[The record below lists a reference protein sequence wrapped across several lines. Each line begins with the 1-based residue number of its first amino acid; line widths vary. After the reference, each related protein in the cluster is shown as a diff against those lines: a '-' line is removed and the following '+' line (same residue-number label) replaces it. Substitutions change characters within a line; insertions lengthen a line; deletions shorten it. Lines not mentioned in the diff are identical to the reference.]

1 MATYGTIDLDG
12 NLSDWTASDRL
23 DSYPG
28 GAVAGFE
35 VYGKYDNNAYIFALK
50 ADNVSIGAN
59 TTFWLNTDQ
68 NASTG
73 YSIFGLPGVG
83 GAEYNV
89 NFGADNR
96 PYLYSGADGQ
106 TLVSDSP
113 LNYAYDPTQ
122 NIVEFAVDSSLMN
135 SVPNPGKLDLLLD
148 VNNSYFLTDDYAN
161 KKYTIGLTGNTV
173 TNYGAIAL
181 DGNLSDWTASDRL
194 DSYPGGAVA
203 GFEVY
208 GKYDNNAYIFA
219 LKADNVSIGA
229 NTTFWLNTD
238 QNASTG
244 YSIFGLPGVGGAEY
258 NVNFGAD
265 NQPYLYSGADG
276 QTLVSDSPLNYA
288 YDPTQNIVE
297 FAVDASLINQA
308 SPGTGL
314 DLLIDVNNSYF
325 VPGDY
330 GNKQYSINLNQLPEK
345 TDSEQK
351 IGIVFS
357 QTSANNFYDRKAYS
371 QLFMAMQYQA
381 MQSGIPFDIITE
393 DDLTDLN
400 KIINY
405 DALVFPSFRNVN
417 NSQLSAIEKNLD
429 DAVYKY
435 GIGLITAGDFL
446 TNDEN
451 NQSLPGNAYARMQ
464 RLLNVSYT
472 GNTPGV
478 VENTPTQ
485 IIANDVTHPVM
496 QNYASGEVIR
506 SYDKLFVNEYGV
518 YNNQFNQNSV
528 LANQQ
533 VNGQNYSAV
542 LATQTGGRNVHFSSE
557 SLMGD
562 NNLVWE
568 ALQWAVLDKQPGV
581 RLNMSREAS
590 IFLSRTDMDQS
601 AFAEQIPVVEDG
613 LLGILEQWKQDYNF
627 VGSSYINLGNNPDNG
642 EYTDWEVS
650 GPIYQEYLELG
661 NEIGTH
667 SYTHPDYTSTLTPA
681 QLEFEFNQSKSI
693 IQSNLSQLVPGF
705 TLTGAA
711 IPGNP
716 EPISV
721 AQDIKH
727 YLNYVTGGY
736 SGVGAGYTGAFGFMF
751 PDDPNFVYFSPN
763 LSFDFTWIGFQQLNS
778 QQAEAKWEAEYNGIK
793 NHAAQAIFHW
803 PWHDYG
809 PTQTE
814 PGYTP
819 EMYSNFI
826 ARAAQNGT
834 EFVTGSE
841 LSDRIKTFEKSQLQ
855 INYIDPNTIN
865 AKVVATD
872 VGAFGLNIEG
882 KIQSVNNWYAYD
894 RDTVF
899 LPGNGGEYTIN
910 LGETPQ
916 DVTRI
921 VQLPMRAELVS
932 VSGDGANLQY
942 VFTGAGS
949 VVIDVN
955 SDRPNLTA
963 IAEGSD
969 SSTFDGNLLTM
980 TFDSEG
986 QHTATVTLG
995 PNNSVTE
1002 PNPITDPTV
1011 AEDPS
1016 STVTPIDAT
1025 TGDDSIPGTTAA
1037 DPTVAEDPSSTVTP
1051 IDATTGDD
1059 SIPGTT
1065 AADPTVAE
1073 DPSSTVTPLG
1083 GTTGDDSIPGTTA
1096 NDQLNGLAG
1105 NDQLSGGEGNDTLNG
1120 GDGNDILKGQV
1131 GNDLL
1136 NGDAGDDTL
1145 QGGRGQDI
1153 LNGGDGN
1160 DQILGGAQDDR
1171 IFGGVGNDKIN
1182 GGCGLDTLTG
1192 VDLNE
1197 GMGVGEIDTLRG
1209 GMDSDRFVLGDANGV
1224 YYNDGDASNV
1234 GFSDYALL
1242 RDFLISEDAIQL
1254 SGNASQYS
1262 VVNAQTYFQGSLPD
1276 RVLNNSA
1283 AILFTDASGSDE
1295 LIAIVKGYT
1304 CLDLAQS
1311 YFNFV

>member
-1 MATYGTIDLDG
+1 MATYGTINLDG
-12 NLSDWTASDRL
+12 NLSDWTQSDRLDSYPGSGVNGFEVYGKYDNNAYLFALKADNVSIGANTTFWLNTDQNANTGYSIFGISGLGGAEYNVNFGADNQPYLYSGADGGTLISGLLNYAYDPTQKIVEFAVDSSLMNSVTNPGKLDVLLDVNNAYFLPDDYANKKYTIGLTGNTVTNYGTIALDGNLSDWKASDRL
-23 DSYPG
+23 DSYPNNG
-28 GAVAGFE
+28 VSGFE

-68 NASTG
+68 NTNTG
-73 YSIFGLPGVG
+73 YSIFGISGVG

-89 NFGADNR
+89 NFAADNR

-106 TLVSDSP
+106 TLISGP

-122 NIVEFAVDSSLMN
+122 
-135 SVPNPGKLDLLLD
+135 K
-148 VNNSYFLTDDYAN
+148 
-161 KKYTIGLTGNTV
+161 
-173 TNYGAIAL
+173 
-181 DGNLSDWTASDRL
+181 
-194 DSYPGGAVA
+194 
-203 GFEVY
+203 
-208 GKYDNNAYIFA
+208 
-219 LKADNVSIGA
+219 
-229 NTTFWLNTD
+229 
-238 QNASTG
+238 
-244 YSIFGLPGVGGAEY
+244 
-258 NVNFGAD
+258 
-265 NQPYLYSGADG
+265 
-276 QTLVSDSPLNYA
+276 
-288 YDPTQNIVE
+288 IVE

-308 SPGTGL
+308 NPATGL
-314 DLLIDVNNSYF
+314 DLLVDVNNSYF
-325 VPGDY
+325 LPDDY
-330 GNKQYSINLNQLPEK
+330 ASKKYSINLNQLPVT
-345 TDSEQK
+345 TDSDRK

-357 QTSANNFYDRKAYS
+357 QTSANNYFDQKAYS

-381 MQSGIPFDIITE
+381 MQSGIPFDILTE

-400 KIINY
+400 KIVNY
-405 DALVFPSFRNVN
+405 DALVFPSFRNVKT
-417 NSQLSAIEKNLD
+417 SQLSAIEKNLD

-451 NQSLPGNAYARMQ
+451 NQSLPGNAYTRMQ

-478 VENTPTQ
+478 IQNTPTQ

-601 AFAEQIPVVEDG
+601 AFAEEVTVVDDG
-613 LLGILEQWKQDYNF
+613 LLDILEQWKQNYNF
-627 VGSSYINLGNNPDNG
+627 VGSNYINLGNNPDNG

-650 GPIYQEYLELG
+650 GPIYQQYLELG

-667 SYTHPDYTSTLTPA
+667 SYTHPDYTNTLTPA

-693 IQSNLSQLVPGF
+693 IQDNLGQLVPGF
-705 TLTGAA
+705 TLTGSA

-721 AQDIKH
+721 AQEIKQ
-727 YLNYVTGGY
+727 YLNYVSGGY
-736 SGVGAGYTGAFGFMF
+736 SGVGAGYPGAFGFMF

-763 LSFDFTWIGFQQLNS
+763 LSFDFTWIGFQKLNA

-793 NHAAQAIFHW
+793 NHAAEPIFHW

-809 PTQTE
+809 PTQAE

-826 ARAAQNGT
+826 VRAAQNGT

-841 LSDRIKTFEKSQLQ
+841 LSDRIKSFEKSQLE

-872 VGAFGLNIEG
+872 VGAFGLNVEG

-894 RDTVF
+894 QDTVF
-899 LPGNGGEYTIN
+899 LPGNGGDYTIN

-932 VSGDGANLQY
+932 VSGDGTNLQY
-942 VFTGAGS
+942 VFKGAGN
-949 VVIDVN
+949 VVIDVK
-955 SDRPNLTA
+955 SDQPNLTA

-986 QHTATVTLG
+986 EHTATVTLG
-995 PNNSVTE
+995 PDNSVIE

-1011 AEDPS
+1011 PEDPS
-1016 STVTPIDAT
+1016 NTVTPIEAT
-1025 TGDDSIPGTTAA
+1025 TGDDSIPGTM
-1037 DPTVAEDPSSTVTP
+1037 
-1051 IDATTGDD
+1051 
-1059 SIPGTT
+1059 
-1065 AADPTVAE
+1065 
-1073 DPSSTVTPLG
+1073 
-1083 GTTGDDSIPGTTA
+1083 A

-1120 GDGNDILKGQV
+1120 GDGNDTLKGQV

-1153 LNGGDGN
+1153 LNGADGN
-1160 DQILGGAQDDR
+1160 DQILGGAQDDQ
-1171 IFGGVGNDKIN
+1171 IFAGLGNDKIN
-1182 GGCGLDTLTG
+1182 GGRGLDTLTG
-1192 VDLNE
+1192 VDPSQGL
-1197 GMGVGEIDTLRG
+1197 GVGEIDTLRG
-1209 GMDSDRFVLGDANGV
+1209 GMNSDRFVLGDANGL
-1224 YYNDGDASNV
+1224 YYNDGDCSNL

-1242 RDFLISEDAIQL
+1242 RDFLISEDTIQL

-1276 RVLNNSA
+1276 SLLYNSA
-1283 AILFTDASGSDE
+1283 AILFKNASGSDE
-1295 LIAIVKGYT
+1295 LIAIVQGYT
-1304 CLDLAQS
+1304 SLDLAQS